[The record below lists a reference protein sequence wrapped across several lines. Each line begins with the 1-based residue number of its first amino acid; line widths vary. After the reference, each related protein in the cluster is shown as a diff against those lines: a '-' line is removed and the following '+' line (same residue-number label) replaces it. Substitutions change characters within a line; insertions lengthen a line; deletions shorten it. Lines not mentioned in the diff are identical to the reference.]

1 MKTVLI
7 LGHLGKLGNAIKR
20 TFWFSDYN
28 IEVIE
33 DRFTENNYKTLI
45 ENVRCDIIVNCLSN
59 NCRYGS
65 LGAELVNVT
74 IPLYLN
80 DYCNRTDKKLVQFSS
95 DYVFKDDYDDTSVY
109 TRQKKEMDSKFD
121 STNALLIRT
130 SNLISF
136 EDNDNF
142 IYRFRFAPEV
152 NINDIP
158 LMPTDVDCLAEFVF
172 ENIDKV
178 GPMSVYGFTLEKKHL
193 CLDLNIPYTCNDEN
207 YFDHT
212 VVFKEQPSV
221 YRVTETVHTYNK
233 MVKRLRKAD

>member
-1 MKTVLI
+1 MRTVLI
-7 LGHLGKLGNAIKR
+7 LGHNGKLGNAVKR

-28 IEVIE
+28 IAVIE
-33 DRFTENNYKTLI
+33 DRFTENNYKSLI
-45 ENVRCDIIVNCLSN
+45 ENVDCDIIINCLSN
-59 NCRYGS
+59 NCRRVI
-65 LGAELVNVT
+65 LGAELVNVE

-80 DYCNRTDKKLVQFSS
+80 NYCNRTGKKLVQFSS
-95 DYVFKDDYDDTSVY
+95 DYVFKDDYDDMSVY
-109 TRQKKEMDSKFD
+109 TQQKKEMDSNFD
-121 STNALLIRT
+121 STCSLLIRT
-130 SNLISF
+130 SNLFSF

-172 ENIDKV
+172 ENVDKV
-178 GPMSVYGFTLEKKHL
+178 GPMSVYGFTLEKKYL
-193 CLDLNIPYTCNDEN
+193 CLDLNIPYTCNDES

-212 VVFKEQPSV
+212 VVFKEQPV
-221 YRVTETVHTYNK
+221 VHMLPTTVHTYNK